1 MVKEHKEEEQSPK
14 HELSLILKGAYSW
27 SFAIRLIREHLKISS
42 EVSLTFFCGNC
53 YRFHKKEDGVLY
65 LRYLKL

>member
-53 YRFHKKEDGVLY
+53 LIVNQMPI
-65 LRYLKL
+65 